1 MIVIINCI
9 TLIHYLV
16 TYYCSINEKKN
27 LTLFFLKN
35 DYDDDDED
43 DADICSCGL
52 CYQTRIIMTFFTRIL
67 KFNSDDIK

>member
-1 MIVIINCI
+1 MK
-9 TLIHYLV
+9 
-16 TYYCSINEKKN
+16 KKN